1 MAVVSAVIED
11 LSAMSRTD
19 SSTFVLVY
27 LPTLDD
33 YLHPPDLWRQRIRAA
48 AEREPNILFV
58 DLIDELRRLPPDSVV
73 AMFIPSPT
81 TDVDTE
87 GRGHGH
93 YSVAGNQWVADQ
105 PFRRLQTLPRIASR
119 MHRQAERGRAPSRV
133 CFTQRTDTGC
143 PAGVP
148 TARPPGSAP
157 ARSVERPGPARGGT

>member
-73 AMFIPSPT
+73 PMFIPSPT
-81 TDVDTE
+81 TDMDTE

-93 YSVAGNQWVADQ
+93 YSVAGNQWVADHL
-105 PFRRLQTLPRIASR
+105 FRRLPNAASD
-119 MHRQAERGRAPSRV
+119 RV
-133 CFTQRTDTGC
+133 PHEPLSG
-143 PAGVP
+143 AL
-148 TARPPGSAP
+148 PGSITCVLHA
-157 ARSVERPGPARGGT
+157 TY